1 MSLGP
6 MSEWPRPGEP
16 QEMCVGPHFPPLH
29 LKLWNLTP
37 LPGYFFHLP
46 DLLPRRTHQ
55 CQRPCHQQ
63 HQQDGEEDQDLGY
76 PGRGPVQGM
85 GKGTPP
91 RGWGQP
97 KALPLLTAL

>member
-1 MSLGP
+1 MASAYIFLLLMPKLNLKGGTK
-6 MSEWPRPGEP
+6 MKILIDINK
-16 QEMCVGPHFPPLH
+16 QEMSQP
-29 LKLWNLTP
+29 
-37 LPGYFFHLP
+37 
-46 DLLPRRTHQ
+46 
-55 CQRPCHQQ
+55 
-63 HQQDGEEDQDLGY
+63 QDGEEDQDLGY